1 MNIKTIAA
9 VGTALTLLAGAPA
22 LAQSTEE
29 TTTTT
34 TTTPVEEE
42 DEGFDDWGL
51 LGLLGLAG
59 LVGSGRTSLA
69 RTLFGID
76 PELGGEIRLHGR
88 PVRVNSARDAI
99 AQGIYLVPED
109 RKREGYF

>member
-1 MNIKTIAA
+1 MNIKTLAA
-9 VGTALTLLAGAPA
+9 VGTAVTLLACGPA

-34 TTTPVEEE
+34 TTTPVEQE

-59 LVGSGRTSLA
+59 LAGLRKK
-69 RTLFGID
+69 D
-76 PELGGEIRLHGR
+76 E
-88 PVRVNSARDAI
+88 PVRHDTTHGTSTINRA
-99 AQGIYLVPED
+99 
-109 RKREGYF
+109 